1 MFRVEDLSKR
11 VETLH
16 LRSTGVVADD
26 EKGKKITTYFFPS
39 LVFSTSV
46 QVLSI
51 TLLCKY
57 SKTKASSDMEVKLTF
72 QDPIT
77 SNLIVKTE
85 KEHILK
91 HAPGILVTTLFYP
104 KPITIGVNQPLY
116 FISEGDYPNSVLT
129 LSYRNI

>member
-11 VETLH
+11 VEILH
-16 LRSTGVVADD
+16 LQSPGVVADD
-26 EKGKKITTYFFPS
+26 EEGKKITTYFFPS

-51 TLLCKY
+51 TLLCNY
-57 SKTKASSDMEVKLTF
+57 SKAKTSDMEVKLAF
-72 QDPIT
+72 QDAIT
-77 SNLIVKTE
+77 SNLIIKTE

-91 HAPGILVTTLFYP
+91 HAPGKLVTTLFYP

>member
-11 VETLH
+11 AEILH

-57 SKTKASSDMEVKLTF
+57 SKTKASDMEVKLTF

-104 KPITIGVNQPLY
+104 KPITIGANQPLY